1 MCVTEPFRGRHE
13 PIDAHCVADKL
24 WVGSYPQV
32 PGTCGYFDVVVL
44 CAVELQTADL
54 PGCHVVKAPLDD
66 AKPTPKELQTA
77 VSAARTVHEFRR
89 RGKRVLVTCAQG
101 VNRSAF
107 VAAMALMLAGDSAHQ
122 AISRIRE
129 FRKPPIGMT
138 PLSNT
143 HFVAVLHRMGQRPR
157 GLGQHR
163 PISAL

>member
-1 MCVTEPFRGRHE
+1 MNTPFRGRHD
-13 PIDAHCVADKL
+13 PIDAHRIDDKL
-24 WVGSYPQV
+24 WIGSYPRV
-32 PGTCGYFDVVVL
+32 PETCGYFDVVVL
-44 CAVELQTADL
+44 CAVEKQSVNL
-54 PGCHVVKAPLDD
+54 PGCHIVKAPLDD
-66 AKPTPKELQTA
+66 DKPTQRELQTA

-101 VNRSAF
+101 VNRSSF
-107 VAAMALMLAGDSAHQ
+107 VAAMAMMLAGDSASQ
-122 AISRIRE
+122 AISKIRE

-143 HFVAVLHRMGQRPR
+143 HFVAVLHRMGQRPQ